1 MAKPYRVAM
10 TEDEFAE
17 RYAEL
22 CNYIEAMWA
31 KRKAKDYWKV
41 QPDDILQV
49 VSPQSRAVAMH
60 IAMEILGIDYVRP
73 APKRARKVK

>member
-1 MAKPYRVAM
+1 
-10 TEDEFAE
+10 
-17 RYAEL
+17 
-22 CNYIEAMWA
+22 MWA
-31 KRKAKDYWKV
+31 KRKAKDYWNV